1 MQDILVL
8 GAGKSATILI
18 ETLLADAGEQDWF
31 VHVADVQLEVAE
43 KKIAGHSRAAAYAIE
58 PGNDEQL
65 ERLILAADAVISMLP
80 PPLHVTVAKKCLL
93 HKKHFLNASY
103 LTPEIQSLH
112 EEVKAAGLSF
122 LVEMGLDPGIDHM
135 SAMEMIHN
143 ILNKGGNIFMFRS
156 HCGGLVSPESDNN
169 PWHYKISWNPRN
181 IILAGKD
188 GANYLSDGEV
198 RHVIYEDL
206 FDVERLVQ
214 VPGNGNWAWYP
225 NRDSLPY
232 IHKYELDGV
241 SDFVR
246 TTLRHP
252 GFVSGW
258 RKIVDLGLTND
269 THRTDTTGISV
280 CDYFK
285 PFLDGSENWDHQLK
299 EQIGFLDLTS
309 DEPINMGQAA
319 PADVW
324 QSILE
329 KKLALSDH
337 DKDMIIMLHEIGY
350 TTDADDGWQADDE
363 GVAGRAVS
371 GKRLAGKIHYRN
383 ASLVVK
389 GEDAVHTAM
398 AKTVGLPLA
407 IAVKNILNGKITR
420 KGVFIPIYP
429 DVYEIVLRDL
439 EEKGIR
445 FTITE
450 EANP

>member
-1 MQDILVL
+1 MQHILIL

-18 ETLLADAGEQDWF
+18 ETLLADALEQDWF
-31 VHVADVQLEVAE
+31 VHVADVQVEVAE
-43 KKIAGHSRAAAYAIE
+43 KKIAGHARAAAYGIE
-58 PGNDEQL
+58 PGNDDQL
-65 ERLILAADAVISMLP
+65 NRLIIAADAVISMLP
-80 PPLHVTVAKKCLL
+80 PPLHFKVAKICLQ

-135 SAMEMIHN
+135 SAMEMIHD
-143 ILNKGGNIFMFRS
+143 ILNKGGNIFMFHS
-156 HCGGLVSPESDNN
+156 HCGGLISPESDNN

-188 GANYLSDGEV
+188 GANYLADGEV
-198 RHVIYEDL
+198 CHLNYEEL
-206 FDVERLVQ
+206 FDPERIVQ

-252 GFVSGW
+252 QFVSGW
-258 RKIVDLGLTND
+258 RKLVDLGLTND
-269 THRTDTTGISV
+269 INKTDTTGV
-280 CDYFK
+280 TVREYFK
-285 PFLDGSENWDHQLK
+285 PYLEGYDQWDDQLK
-299 EQIGFLDLTS
+299 DQFGFLDLNS
-309 DEPINMGQAA
+309 GELINKGEAA
-319 PADVW
+319 PADVL

-329 KKLALSDH
+329 QKLALADH

-371 GKRLAGKIHYRN
+371 GKQLAGKKHYRN

-445 FTITE
+445 FTLTE
-450 EANP
+450 EADP

>member
-1 MQDILVL
+1 MQHVLIL

-18 ETLLADAGEQDWF
+18 ETLLADAPEQDWF
-31 VHVADVQLEVAE
+31 VHVADVQVEVAE
-43 KKIAGHSRAAAYAIE
+43 KKIAGHARAAAYGIE
-58 PGNDEQL
+58 PGNDDQL
-65 ERLILAADAVISMLP
+65 NRLIIAADAVISMLP
-80 PPLHVTVAKKCLL
+80 PPLHFKVARICLQ
-93 HKKHFLNASY
+93 HRKHFLNASY
-103 LTPEIQSLH
+103 LTPEMQSLH

-135 SAMEMIHN
+135 SAMEMIHS
-143 ILNKGGNIFMFRS
+143 IQNKGGRIFMFHS
-156 HCGGLVSPESDNN
+156 HCGGLISPESDNN

-188 GANYLSDGEV
+188 GASYLADGEV
-198 RHVIYEDL
+198 CHLNYEEL
-206 FDVERLVQ
+206 FNPERIVQ
-214 VPGNGNWAWYP
+214 VPGYGNWAWYP

-252 GFVSGW
+252 QFVSGW
-258 RKIVDLGLTND
+258 RKLVDLGLTND
-269 THRTDTTGISV
+269 INKTDTTGV
-280 CDYFK
+280 TFREYFK
-285 PFLDGSENWDHQLK
+285 PYLEGYDHWDDQLK
-299 EQIGFLDLTS
+299 DQFGFLGLTS
-309 DEPINMGQAA
+309 GELINKGEVA
-319 PADVW
+319 PADVL

-329 KKLALSDH
+329 QKLALADH

-350 TTDADDGWQADDE
+350 TIPD
-363 GVAGRAVS
+363 S
-371 GKRLAGKIHYRN
+371 GLSDQSGIRN
-383 ASLVVK
+383 SQSRIKKASLVVM
-389 GEDAVHTAM
+389 GSDNIHTAM

-429 DVYEIVLRDL
+429 DVYEIVLHDL

-445 FTITE
+445 FTLTE
-450 EANP
+450 EAYP